1 MMTKVLQLEI
11 SLLLQITTNQG
22 DIVFKKLLLFN
33 FIFSGFF
40 CVLFCFVLFLLHWV
54 FVDAHGLSL
63 VAVSEGFSLVE
74 VIGLLTAAA
83 SLISEH
89 GL

>member
-40 CVLFCFVLFLLHWV
+40 CVLFCFVLFCFCYTESLLMHT
-54 FVDAHGLSL
+54 
-63 VAVSEGFSLVE
+63 GFLW
-74 VIGLLTAAA
+74 
-83 SLISEH
+83 
-89 GL
+89 